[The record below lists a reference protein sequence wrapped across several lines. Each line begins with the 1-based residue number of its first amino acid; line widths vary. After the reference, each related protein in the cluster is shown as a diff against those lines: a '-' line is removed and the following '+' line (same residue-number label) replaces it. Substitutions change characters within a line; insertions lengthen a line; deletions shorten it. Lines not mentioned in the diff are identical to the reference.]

1 MVFCTNCGKELSAGA
16 KFCNSCGK
24 EQILSENSCSK
35 CGKILEENEKFCSG
49 CGTQVEHK
57 TEPKAEPQ
65 VQAETEQEQKEQFT
79 KEGRKI
85 ITGGPKPE
93 QNPPVPPPIQA
104 QKKKKS
110 GCRGCLI
117 AFLIFLLVVIIIGA
131 AGVFILNKITDGEII
146 EKFREGYNSTK
157 SEQTDIE
164 NESPVNNIST
174 PAALEK
180 PVKIKENK
188 SVKQIASAVED
199 VFEKSDTTL
208 LKQLLTETSQ
218 QTFEGVFAEIYPYMP
233 QYAKAFKKR
242 KLIRSTKNFALY
254 EFEDEEGNKYTV
266 EFALTGDGNWKLVRF

>member
-131 AGVFILNKITDGEII
+131 AGVFILNKITDGE
-146 EKFREGYNSTK
+146 
-157 SEQTDIE
+157 
-164 NESPVNNIST
+164 
-174 PAALEK
+174 
-180 PVKIKENK
+180 
-188 SVKQIASAVED
+188 
-199 VFEKSDTTL
+199 L
-208 LKQLLTETSQ
+208 LKKYPNIDWTGAKGMRDIISHHY
-218 QTFEGVFAEIYPYMP
+218 FEIDADVIFEVC
-233 QYAKAFKKR
+233 QNK
-242 KLIRSTKNFALY
+242 IRPLR
-254 EFEDEEGNKYTV
+254 DTV
-266 EFALTGDGNWKLVRF
+266 ELMIDQLR